1 MKTRTIAAVG
11 ALALVVASCG
21 GSTEA
26 GEDSVETTVAI
37 TSDPSTTSAT
47 TGPTTTTDESTTTEP
62 PPPSTTTTT
71 LLAQPLE
78 DVVGATAANAGGWR
92 VEPGRYVAAFD
103 EWNVTLE
110 IVQPVTYLE
119 GEGRLDFGPEQM
131 VESGVPEWVRLGT
144 FVGVVPPAQAGV
156 HAPHDPVVPTY
167 TADLP
172 DDLGSYLET
181 VPQLVANETDQVE
194 GDGFTARAWN
204 VSVDPAQGE
213 TFPCFLGSCVSVL
226 VSEFGG
232 VYVFG
237 SEAAARVWQFE
248 GDGEGVYG
256 YLQSRP
262 DTFED
267 TVAIAEMLFEN
278 LSFGTSE

>member
-1 MKTRTIAAVG
+1 MNTRTIAAVG

-21 GSTEA
+21 GATEA
-26 GEDSVETTVAI
+26 EEDSVETTVAVSTNPSI
-37 TSDPSTTSAT
+37 TTTT
-47 TGPTTTTDESTTTEP
+47 TGPTTTTEP
-62 PPPSTTTTT
+62 PPPSTATTTVP
-71 LLAQPLE
+71 AQPLE

-92 VEPGRYVAAFD
+92 VEPGTYAATFD
-103 EWNVTLE
+103 GWSVTLE
-110 IVQPVTYLE
+110 VTQPVTYLE

-131 VESGVPEWVRLGT
+131 AESGVPEWLRLGT
-144 FVGVVPPAQAGV
+144 FVGVIPPEQAGV
-156 HAPHDPVVPTY
+156 HAPHDPVVPDY
-167 TADLP
+167 TAGLP
-172 DDLGSYLET
+172 DDLGSYLAT
-181 VPQLVANETDQVE
+181 VPQLLTEEADQVE

-204 VSVDPAQGE
+204 VSVDPAQGD
-213 TFPCFLGSCVSVL
+213 TFSCFLGSCVSIL
-226 VSEFGG
+226 VSDFGG

-237 SEAAARVWQFE
+237 SEAAARVWQFDGA
-248 GDGEGVYG
+248 GDGVYG